1 MYQTHHQ
8 SRDAENI
15 APTSKNTSSQNM
27 ASTSQNNNNQTSIN
41 ITSSNNDSQNQ
52 NQENVAS
59 TASPPAQNFTSR
71 IQSWGR
77 QFNLDNNL
85 EHLRRFAPTNLVN
98 EQIIAMQHAMEY
110 NYYKREAAKASAEL
124 TSILRQI
131 QLLPPVHNQK
141 EEQFFHIHSTID
153 LLRHEQLQ
161 QTKLIG
167 TLSETVAKLYSKLER
182 QEEEVKRMKKNKNKR
197 RQKMLKREKDDDGG
211 TSTTSS
217 ASHTE
222 LMKSEGFTS
231 SDADDE

>member
-1 MYQTHHQ
+1 
-8 SRDAENI
+8 
-15 APTSKNTSSQNM
+15 
-27 ASTSQNNNNQTSIN
+27 
-41 ITSSNNDSQNQ
+41 
-52 NQENVAS
+52 
-59 TASPPAQNFTSR
+59 
-71 IQSWGR
+71 
-77 QFNLDNNL
+77 
-85 EHLRRFAPTNLVN
+85 
-98 EQIIAMQHAMEY
+98 MEY

-182 QEEEVKRMKKNKNKR
+182 QEEEVKRMKKNKKR
-197 RQKMLKREKDDDGG
+197 RKQLKREDDG
-211 TSTTSS
+211 TSS
-217 ASHTE
+217 TSSESHTE